1 MSLNCNVEITRDFF
15 LELNAKHVHG
25 GKNKGI
31 KDCVS
36 DVLLACTCL
45 PNTYTSRTH
54 LVHVFVYL
62 FVKIVFVACFVN
74 LKGVMTRVCV
84 VYMLDKH
91 VHALNLLII
100 SMITCVF
107 EGRVRVWRLILKK
120 ITMATRKLKF
130 ITQRRGDAEFF

>member
-1 MSLNCNVEITRDFF
+1 MSRLQEIFF

-45 PNTYTSRTH
+45 SNTYTSRTH
-54 LVHVFVYL
+54 LVHIFARLLVKTVFT
-62 FVKIVFVACFVN
+62 ARFVN
-74 LKGVMTRVCV
+74 SKGVTTRVRV

-91 VHALNLLII
+91 VHDLNLLII
-100 SMITCVF
+100 SMITYVF